1 MRRIVKV
8 CLTVCIAFV
17 CSGWVTLACG
27 DWSQEWTQN
36 YLPEAVGRFTKMEFF
51 IMPGASD
58 GVTFE
63 AATSISPVPG
73 ASNGWTSVL
82 PNSGYSLLTG
92 PRAKRALLTTYFSG
106 PPTAVFELDFVLWNG
121 NSVVE
126 RQEFKWLGGAW
137 ENPRGKLLK
146 NASGGYDRG
155 GYDRSASVVP
165 IPSSILLLLPA
176 FIGILFLRKCI
187 SEV

>member
-1 MRRIVKV
+1 
-8 CLTVCIAFV
+8 
-17 CSGWVTLACG
+17 
-27 DWSQEWTQN
+27 
-36 YLPEAVGRFTKMEFF
+36 
-51 IMPGASD
+51 
-58 GVTFE
+58 
-63 AATSISPVPG
+63 
-73 ASNGWTSVL
+73 
-82 PNSGYSLLTG
+82 
-92 PRAKRALLTTYFSG
+92 LLTTYFSG

-187 SEV
+187 IDV